1 MKLPLIASSPKIAG
15 LAFIAASVVVP
26 NLNAMMQTTYGDIQ
40 CTSATY
46 GGQNCQ
52 ACYVYTPYGWVLSGA
67 SWS

>member
-1 MKLPLIASSPKIAG
+1 MKLPLISSSPKIAG
-15 LAFIAASVVVP
+15 LALIAASVAP
-26 NLNAMMQTTYGDIQ
+26 NLNAMVETHYGDIQ

-46 GGQNCQ
+46 GGQNCS